1 MMNLNGFFDGLNKN
15 QIEAV
20 KATEKYVKIIAGAG
34 SGKTRVIANRYAY
47 IVESLGISPSNIL
60 CVTFT
65 NRAAREMKTRIHK
78 LLSNKPAND
87 FICTYHAFC
96 LKILKE
102 EIFRINYPKT
112 FSIIDSEDQK
122 DILKDVYEKLEI
134 KSTEITYKE
143 ALKLIREF
151 KALQSDY
158 MSRYVLSSLNVE
170 NNNNNSLKNNI
181 IIEYIKNQKKYF
193 ALDFDDLMI
202 FALYILN
209 HFDDALIKWSGK
221 LHYIMVDEVQDNSL
235 RQWSLLKL
243 LSNGHENVMLV
254 GDPDQSIYEW
264 RGANPAILVKFG
276 VGHPDVKHIILDQ
289 NYRSTS
295 QILNIAN
302 SLIAKN
308 KVRISKNMFTI
319 NPKVA
324 KVIHYH
330 AKTVEEESKWV
341 VKIIKEKLDDGLSI
355 ERCAILYRAS
365 FITRPFEQALIDE
378 KIPYIIYGGIRF
390 FERKEIKDSI
400 AYLRLIA
407 YNDDLSFK
415 RIINN
420 PKRKLGKV
428 FINKVKEFSEINNCS
443 LLEALQRNINDEK
456 LDRKNAR
463 EFLKMIKK
471 FRGEAEKM
479 KISDLLHFVL
489 TESGLMQSIRLDGD
503 EERIENIEELQQSV
517 RFFEES
523 NTNEEHILL
532 SDYLQEIALYT
543 NIDYKNDKNYL
554 KLMTIHQSKGME
566 FNTVFV
572 VGMSEGIFPSHRSIR
587 ERKMKALE
595 EERRLAYV
603 AITRA
608 EDELYLTESEGLNY
622 NTGYKYPSRFIFEI
636 KEDLF
641 ISEGNISQELIKN
654 SKELIRRVDEQHFGL
669 NNSPQPKRNDF
680 VQHPIFGKG
689 IVKVVNTENYQ
700 YDVFFPDIGKNKPIN
715 FDYEDLH
722 LVEKNIN
729 HKLDQN
735 DRNDKSIGKIQE
747 IITLEND
754 VIKQSDLDS
763 VICQNVEKQDNF
775 YPFACPE
782 CSFATKFAIN
792 DLPERNKK
800 KTYTCQH
807 CGTKFEIR
815 IPDTLC
821 LCEKCNIQFS
831 NIQERDAHMVKNH
844 ETIQE
849 LDTIKSKVPSL
860 EKSENK
866 LPTDEEIME
875 IFDLTDH
882 QFDAELTELFHA
894 GVPKPK
900 LYYELSGK
908 RGECIAQAILA
919 WTEYK
924 IAIVIEAEEKIWQYY
939 RWLTVIN
946 SSFCEKLPLIRKR
959 ITNFST
965 SLIDWND
972 SI

>member
-554 KLMTIHQSKGME
+554 KLMTIHQSKGM
-566 FNTVFV
+566 
-572 VGMSEGIFPSHRSIR
+572 
-587 ERKMKALE
+587 
-595 EERRLAYV
+595 
-603 AITRA
+603 
-608 EDELYLTESEGLNY
+608 
-622 NTGYKYPSRFIFEI
+622 
-636 KEDLF
+636 
-641 ISEGNISQELIKN
+641 
-654 SKELIRRVDEQHFGL
+654 
-669 NNSPQPKRNDF
+669 
-680 VQHPIFGKG
+680 
-689 IVKVVNTENYQ
+689 
-700 YDVFFPDIGKNKPIN
+700 
-715 FDYEDLH
+715 
-722 LVEKNIN
+722 
-729 HKLDQN
+729 
-735 DRNDKSIGKIQE
+735 
-747 IITLEND
+747 
-754 VIKQSDLDS
+754 
-763 VICQNVEKQDNF
+763 
-775 YPFACPE
+775 
-782 CSFATKFAIN
+782 
-792 DLPERNKK
+792 
-800 KTYTCQH
+800 
-807 CGTKFEIR
+807 
-815 IPDTLC
+815 
-821 LCEKCNIQFS
+821 
-831 NIQERDAHMVKNH
+831 
-844 ETIQE
+844 
-849 LDTIKSKVPSL
+849 
-860 EKSENK
+860 
-866 LPTDEEIME
+866 
-875 IFDLTDH
+875 
-882 QFDAELTELFHA
+882 
-894 GVPKPK
+894 
-900 LYYELSGK
+900 
-908 RGECIAQAILA
+908 
-919 WTEYK
+919 
-924 IAIVIEAEEKIWQYY
+924 
-939 RWLTVIN
+939 
-946 SSFCEKLPLIRKR
+946 
-959 ITNFST
+959 
-965 SLIDWND
+965 
-972 SI
+972 